1 MASKGQ
7 FLKDQMD
14 LSLQHLYELKF
25 YLNFRLQHREKIANI
40 ENYELKFEKLANKA
54 AKLLSFLKK
63 TPISKIKD
71 SELQRTQKRINR
83 QISVWQNNEHND
95 EQPDRT
101 QARFFF
107 RKNTLVTK
115 MKDFSE
121 IFTMFVLHPNF
132 QFNKQNLIKFLRE
145 VQITERGKRRVQTEH
160 LFESKYQA
168 ESHGCVN
175 VGTARRGYHLSCSTT
190 DQVAVS
196 DGVNLLLTNLKG
208 HTLYHLT
215 DIKKSSGGVHT
226 MNSANDLLYIDT
238 NFNISKLSSYTKA
251 KIILIEKTEPCE
263 PLCVYYSPTEDLL
276 VGTGIYD
283 ASKDQYSD
291 AKIIRYNSK
300 GRRVQTIQHNSA
312 GQELY
317 SKPRYITEN
326 RNGDVIVSDNHR
338 DVVVTDQRGK
348 YRFSYSGP
356 PPGPRLYPY
365 GVCTDALSHILVCD
379 GTTYSVQMIDKDGHF
394 LSRLLTKGDGV
405 HNPHS
410 LVYDFRNHL
419 LLVGSSTNNKVN
431 VYKYIKLQSYLTCD
445 DI

>member
-1 MASKGQ
+1 MASKSQ
-7 FLKDQMD
+7 ILKDQVD
-14 LSLQHLYELKF
+14 LSLQHIDELKH
-25 YLNFRLQHREKIANI
+25 YLNFILQQRRKIDNI
-40 ENYELKFEKLANKA
+40 ENYELKFEKLASKPA
-54 AKLLSFLKK
+54 QFLSFLKK

-71 SELQRTQKRINR
+71 TELQREQKSINR

-95 EQPDRT
+95 ERSKRT
-101 QARFFF
+101 QVRFFF
-107 RKNTLVTK
+107 RKNTPVIK
-115 MKDFSE
+115 IKDLSE
-121 IFTMFVLHPNF
+121 TVSVFHPWF
-132 QFNKQNLIKFLRE
+132 QINKQNFMKFIGE
-145 VQITERGKRRVQTEH
+145 IQITERGQRRVQTEH
-160 LFESKYQA
+160 LFKSKYPA
-168 ESHGCVN
+168 ESHGCVT
-175 VGTARRGYHLSCSTT
+175 VGTIRRGYHLSCSTM

-196 DGVNLLLTNLKG
+196 DGTHLLLTNLKG
-208 HTLYHLT
+208 HTFYHLT

-226 MNSANDLLYIDT
+226 MNSANYILYID
-238 NFNISKLSSYTKA
+238 NEFNISKLSSYTKA

-263 PLCVYYSPTEDLL
+263 PLCVYCSPAEDLL

-283 ASKDQYSD
+283 ANKDQYSE
-291 AKIIRYNSK
+291 AKIIRYNNK
-300 GRRVQTIQHNSA
+300 GRKVQTIQHNSA

-326 RNGDVIVSDNHR
+326 RNGDIIVSDNHR
-338 DVVVTDQRGK
+338 AVVVTDQRGK

-365 GVCTDALSHILVCD
+365 GVCTDPLSNIIVCD

-405 HNPHS
+405 YNPHS